1 MQNQNITLTELIART
16 TEYLFNLNYSR
27 GTISHYCNTWNLLK
41 KYASSK
47 GILTFSLNLG
57 MQFLSDYYGI
67 IPDAKLPHFH
77 VSLMR
82 RIKVLEEFK
91 NTSRFCL
98 CHQKNLKKVPKQF
111 EEVFNCYQKLCYD
124 VQLVPRTIQS
134 KSFRITNF
142 LIYLNKE
149 KINNFRKLSIA
160 HIYDY
165 VKSLKNYSSAI
176 K

>member
-1 MQNQNITLTELIART
+1 
-16 TEYLFNLNYSR
+16 
-27 GTISHYCNTWNLLK
+27 
-41 KYASSK
+41 
-47 GILTFSLNLG
+47 LTFSLNLG

-77 VSLMR
+77 VSLIR
-82 RIKVLEEFK
+82 RIKALEEFK

-124 VQLVPRTIQS
+124 VQLLPKTIES
-134 KSFRITNF
+134 KSYRIINF
-142 LIYLNKE
+142 LTYLDEK
-149 KINNFRKLSIA
+149 KINNLSKLSIT

-165 VKSLKNYSSAI
+165 VKSLNNYSSQTKSGILFTLRDFLKFLFKKNLVSKNISNAFPVI
-176 K
+176 VSNKF